1 MNPKMQPRTMRL
13 PILLPLVAALGVAS
27 AARLDAGDA
36 LVSWAGRR
44 NVSASGEVS
53 FDWVGVAAR
62 VKVVNATFVRAVV
75 ATSAP
80 FRGTRLKAYGSDAGY
95 LMMPTVQFWVDARGG
110 SDRRPTHG
118 RARSIGARP
127 RSTPPPS
134 PPCSIGARPR
144 SDPPP
149 SPSVGSDAYA
159 LWLAERPRDVI
170 ATVENLV
177 SPQYGTGVTTVRRFE
192 TDGAFAA
199 LAPAERLGGADG
211 RSIEFV
217 GDSITAA
224 TNVVR
229 PPGAAACADAG
240 YESDWSQSYGG
251 LLARRFN
258 AAASAVAVGGKCVT
272 ERCGASL
279 QMPDYYGSAFYADAP
294 ARTFG
299 FAAAP
304 DAVFVNLGTN
314 DNLRIKTAADMA
326 AFADASVAFLVN
338 ATELYGSRAVD
349 FFLSAGPMENRTADA
364 TLAAV
369 RRARDLG
376 LKATFVDLR
385 AACAG
390 LARHESAADLCDGCA
405 NHPGVGGHAA
415 MYEAAAPVLSRVLGW
430 D

>member
-1 MNPKMQPRTMRL
+1 M
-13 PILLPLVAALGVAS
+13 
-27 AARLDAGDA
+27 
-36 LVSWAGRR
+36 
-44 NVSASGEVS
+44 
-53 FDWVGVAAR
+53 
-62 VKVVNATFVRAVV
+62 
-75 ATSAP
+75 
-80 FRGTRLKAYGSDAGY
+80 
-95 LMMPTVQFWVDARGG
+95 
-110 SDRRPTHG
+110 
-118 RARSIGARP
+118 
-127 RSTPPPS
+127 
-134 PPCSIGARPR
+134 
-144 SDPPP
+144 
-149 SPSVGSDAYA
+149 
-159 LWLAERPRDVI
+159 I

-294 ARTFG
+294 ARTFD
-299 FAAAP
+299 FADAP

-326 AFADASVAFLVN
+326 AFADASVDFLVN

>member
-13 PILLPLVAALGVAS
+13 PILLPLAAALRAAS

-44 NVSASGEVS
+44 NTTASGSVS

-110 SDRRPTHG
+110 SDRRPTNG
-118 RARSIGARP
+118 RARSIDARP
-127 RSTPPPS
+127 RST
-134 PPCSIGARPR
+134 
-144 SDPPP
+144 PPP

-294 ARTFG
+294 ARTFD
-299 FAAAP
+299 FAEPP

-326 AFADASVAFLVN
+326 AFADASVDFLVN
-338 ATELYGSRAVD
+338 ATEFYGSRAVD

-364 TLAAV
+364 TLNAV

-385 AACAG
+385 DACAG
-390 LARHESAADLCDGCA
+390 LPRHESAADLCDGCA

>member
-1 MNPKMQPRTMRL
+1 M
-13 PILLPLVAALGVAS
+13 
-27 AARLDAGDA
+27 
-36 LVSWAGRR
+36 
-44 NVSASGEVS
+44 
-53 FDWVGVAAR
+53 
-62 VKVVNATFVRAVV
+62 
-75 ATSAP
+75 
-80 FRGTRLKAYGSDAGY
+80 
-95 LMMPTVQFWVDARGG
+95 
-110 SDRRPTHG
+110 
-118 RARSIGARP
+118 
-127 RSTPPPS
+127 
-134 PPCSIGARPR
+134 
-144 SDPPP
+144 
-149 SPSVGSDAYA
+149 
-159 LWLAERPRDVI
+159 I

-224 TNVVR
+224 TNVIR
-229 PPGAAACADAG
+229 PPGVAACADEG

-279 QMPDYYGSAFYADAP
+279 QQGRTRVIQRRFNVSVPRARVLEKSIHASRPSREMIARPKISRNEWKPAERGAFEVGNFALLSCPGLQMPDYYGSAFYADAP
-294 ARTFG
+294 ARTFD
-299 FAAAP
+299 FADAP

-326 AFADASVAFLVN
+326 AFADASVDFLVN
-338 ATELYGSRAVD
+338 ATEFYGSRAVD

-364 TLAAV
+364 TLNAV

-390 LARHESAADLCDGCA
+390 LRVEINHRFGTCRPNFEMLELGQFEVDSADFWTNQL
-405 NHPGVGGHAA
+405 
-415 MYEAAAPVLSRVLGW
+415 LSSSSRSTAEEPASKPSHTRTLKSG
-430 D
+430 

>member
-1 MNPKMQPRTMRL
+1 MRL
-13 PILLPLVAALGVAS
+13 PILLVAALRAAS

-44 NVSASGEVS
+44 VCASGSVS

-110 SDRRPTHG
+110 SDRRPTNA
-118 RARSIGARP
+118 RARSID
-127 RSTPPPS
+127 
-134 PPCSIGARPR
+134 ARPR
-144 SDPPP
+144 SDPTP

-229 PPGAAACADAG
+229 PPGVAACADAG

-294 ARTFG
+294 ARTFD
-299 FAAAP
+299 FADAP

-314 DNLRIKTAADMA
+314 DNLRIKTAADMEQ
-326 AFADASVAFLVN
+326 FADASVDFLVN
-338 ATELYGSRAVD
+338 ATEFYGSRAVD

-364 TLAAV
+364 TLNAV

-390 LARHESAADLCDGCA
+390 LPRHESAADLCDGCA

>member
-1 MNPKMQPRTMRL
+1 M
-13 PILLPLVAALGVAS
+13 
-27 AARLDAGDA
+27 
-36 LVSWAGRR
+36 
-44 NVSASGEVS
+44 
-53 FDWVGVAAR
+53 
-62 VKVVNATFVRAVV
+62 
-75 ATSAP
+75 
-80 FRGTRLKAYGSDAGY
+80 
-95 LMMPTVQFWVDARGG
+95 
-110 SDRRPTHG
+110 
-118 RARSIGARP
+118 
-127 RSTPPPS
+127 
-134 PPCSIGARPR
+134 
-144 SDPPP
+144 
-149 SPSVGSDAYA
+149 
-159 LWLAERPRDVI
+159 I

-229 PPGAAACADAG
+229 PPGVAACADAG

-279 QMPDYYGSAFYADAP
+279 QQGRTRVIQRRFNVSVPRARVLEKSIHASRPSREMIARPKISRNAWKPAERGAFEVGNFALLSCPGLQMPDYYGSAFYADAP
-294 ARTFG
+294 ARTFD
-299 FAAAP
+299 FADAP

-326 AFADASVAFLVN
+326 AFADASVDFLVN
-338 ATELYGSRAVD
+338 ATEFYGSRAVD